1 MVEYVTTML
10 KSVIG
15 YGGATAAGTNQEEE
29 KKGQGG
35 LPRDVIRENLQRAQ
49 ERKEELRAK
58 TLVFNPIPEVP
69 IQAYTFGSYTLID
82 TE

>member
-1 MVEYVTTML
+1 M
-10 KSVIG
+10 
-15 YGGATAAGTNQEEE
+15 
-29 KKGQGG
+29 G
-35 LPRDVIRENLQRAQ
+35 LARDEIRENLKRAQ
-49 ERKEELRAK
+49 ERKEVLKAK